1 MEKLRSLLLAHE
13 KGARDVVLFNLLRGD
28 RESTGSFAE
37 LFFTHDLFFVGYGL
51 DRVEM
56 DVWWLLTYRAFLMNA
71 NYRGMAP
78 FVKNRIVFYRV
89 GTETESFLQL
99 CSLLDS
105 LNVEVVCME
114 PPEGNY
120 EAGYLQILEE
130 IQGQL

>member
-1 MEKLRSLLLAHE
+1 
-13 KGARDVVLFNLLRGD
+13 
-28 RESTGSFAE
+28 
-37 LFFTHDLFFVGYGL
+37 
-51 DRVEM
+51 M

>member
-1 MEKLRSLLLAHE
+1 MA
-13 KGARDVVLFNLLRGD
+13 V
-28 RESTGSFAE
+28 
-37 LFFTHDLFFVGYGL
+37 DLPG
-51 DRVEM
+51 
-56 DVWWLLTYRAFLMNA
+56 FLMNA